1 MFLYLAAL
9 FPSLLLSL
17 YIGKRIKYY
26 RAASFILIWAIYGK
40 LGHYCVSLYIGKKT
54 YLILFR
60 QNLANLDVLFFL
72 YIGKKEHFYISPP
85 YLILFGQTWFIF
97 IHVVIFSL
105 WKKTLFRLIWAKFDK
120 LGRAAALFSLS
131 YLIFGQLYCY
141 FSYRGKD
148 NLFVFILFSVGE
160 NTIFDKI
167 YLNFDV

>member
-17 YIGKRIKYY
+17 YTGKRIKYY

-54 YLILFR
+54 YLILFG

-131 YLIFGQLYCY
+131 YLIFDHIIVI
-141 FSYRGKD
+141 FP
-148 NLFVFILFSVGE
+148 IGE
-160 NTIFDKI
+160 KTI
-167 YLNFDV
+167 YLFLFFFR